1 MIMKV
6 FCFVLVLG
14 LLGGCVSTD
23 HGFSD
28 HVSYQALKMD
38 QQRHHQHR
46 R

>member
-38 QQRHHQHR
+38 QQRHHQQR